1 MTDKIKTCKPSLIT
15 NRPDFNY
22 KFEYTDKAGAE
33 WCFSLHTLNAR
44 QRGAVQASYAV
55 VKLDSENKPQTEIES
70 NMELI
75 YTATIWNAM
84 DSWNLDEAITID
96 NIDLLPQDVR
106 LALYNAITAHESNN
120 DETLESEI
128 KN

>member
-1 MTDKIKTCKPSLIT
+1 MSDKIKTCKPSLIT

-22 KFEYTDKAGAE
+22 SFAYTDKTGAD
-33 WCFSLHTLNAR
+33 WIFSLHTLNAR